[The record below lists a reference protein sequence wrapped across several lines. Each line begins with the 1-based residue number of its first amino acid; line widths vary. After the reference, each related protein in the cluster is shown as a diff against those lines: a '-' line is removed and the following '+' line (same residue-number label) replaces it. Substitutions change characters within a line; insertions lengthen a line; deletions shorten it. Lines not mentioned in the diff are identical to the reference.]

1 MSLFRKFFG
10 VGSEASDEESQSEFN
25 AQNQPNTPVDERF
38 MYNFKKNGGKF
49 LYCTDPAEVSEQ
61 FENILEENDWFESE
75 VLCYEPKLHS
85 LLEDNKLNYQS
96 PAQPKFLFATCENL
110 IADEGSILFS
120 SNQIKQNKPDA
131 LPVNIV
137 IYATTSQIL
146 ESKSDGLRTI
156 KKKYD
161 KDYPTNITTIK
172 YFEKAKE
179 EDLKIKTVILY
190 LDSRPF
196 DRIKYSKTERKNGEI
211 YMTHENINTVRKVM
225 AAFENKDFDKYSL
238 YYDESLKVFDIN
250 NADFNKSTS
259 LKELIAN
266 DKNFHQNFEIVRIEQ
281 VGYPDYLHFELMDA
295 RVVNSWWNVVLIRK
309 SDKKKMSLPLM
320 LSNDFNAK
328 GKIIAETMYY
338 SQKTLE
344 AK

>member
-10 VGSEASDEESQSEFN
+10 VGPEASDEESQSEFN
-25 AQNQPNTPVDERF
+25 AHSQPNTPVDERF
-38 MYNFKKNGGKF
+38 MDNFKKNGGKF
-49 LYCTDPAEVSEQ
+49 LYCTDPAEISEQ

-85 LLEDNKLNYQS
+85 LLEDNKLNYQT

-146 ESKSDGLRTI
+146 ESKSDGLRVI

-179 EDLKIKTVILY
+179 EDFLQYGSSAKNLY
-190 LDSRPF
+190 L
-196 DRIKYSKTERKNGEI
+196 
-211 YMTHENINTVRKVM
+211 
-225 AAFENKDFDKYSL
+225 L
-238 YYDESLKVFDIN
+238 L
-250 NADFNKSTS
+250 
-259 LKELIAN
+259 
-266 DKNFHQNFEIVRIEQ
+266 
-281 VGYPDYLHFELMDA
+281 
-295 RVVNSWWNVVLIRK
+295 
-309 SDKKKMSLPLM
+309 
-320 LSNDFNAK
+320 
-328 GKIIAETMYY
+328 
-338 SQKTLE
+338 LE
-344 AK
+344 DL